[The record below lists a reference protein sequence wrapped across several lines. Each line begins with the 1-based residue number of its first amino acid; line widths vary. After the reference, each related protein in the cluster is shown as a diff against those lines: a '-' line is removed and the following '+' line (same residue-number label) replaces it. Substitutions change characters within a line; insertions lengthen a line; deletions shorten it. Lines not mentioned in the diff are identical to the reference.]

1 MILCV
6 DLNRT
11 VVDTDW
17 RFDNLCGSHLWLTFT
32 LKMTTAQVV
41 ETSVSV
47 NNCPFLDYVRPDD
60 HDPPT
65 YEMTPGFKPCNVN
78 VPCKREL
85 TIKPFVIGTRMLKT
99 KMRAFSFI
107 VHFIGEL
114 GGHKTLP
121 TLKNKNH
128 KKMKLRFAI
137 VKPKNESKS
146 FIN

>member
-1 MILCV
+1 
-6 DLNRT
+6 
-11 VVDTDW
+11 
-17 RFDNLCGSHLWLTFT
+17 
-32 LKMTTAQVV
+32 MTTAQVV

-65 YEMTPGFKPCNVN
+65 YEMTPRFKPCIVN
-78 VPCKREL
+78 VPGKRKL

-128 KKMKLRFAI
+128 NKIKLSFAL
-137 VKPKNESKS
+137 
-146 FIN
+146 